1 MRTTGQTNR
10 SLKARVI
17 RITRRKPEENVKKKR
32 SAREKL
38 SLTKDELDEIK
49 AEPQEADLLIKG
61 TGNILADYVA
71 KKLLSLVLCMRKIAE
86 IRVGKRIR
94 KIHRVSLCHDFDN
107 LFTKRS
113 DKPGFIAHGMI
124 GLQKLVNLENK
135 YLRMKNGHKEFSWR
149 IVRAQSRKVRDHLFF
164 ELQRQSQVKEKILH
178 IKSMAGP
185 TSKKKIELRSLESR
199 CWWERIKGIWVLRQ
213 MKVVE
218 YIRTTKEVWEECEQ
232 YIRIL
237 SRSCL
242 RRPAQTHVESLISV
256 IGNQNRGQEWDK
268 VLTEIQLRSI
278 GPCFHESN
286 ALVEKMIKLLRRN
299 TAVKALL
306 KRPEA

>member
-1 MRTTGQTNR
+1 MIISFLSFRGKVR
-10 SLKARVI
+10 LKRRFYISKAR
-17 RITRRKPEENVKKKR
+17 R
-32 SAREKL
+32 
-38 SLTKDELDEIK
+38 D
-49 AEPQEADLLIKG
+49 Q
-61 TGNILADYVA
+61 
-71 KKLLSLVLCMRKIAE
+71 LV
-86 IRVGKRIR
+86 
-94 KIHRVSLCHDFDN
+94 
-107 LFTKRS
+107 
-113 DKPGFIAHGMI
+113 
-124 GLQKLVNLENK
+124 
-135 YLRMKNGHKEFSWR
+135 
-149 IVRAQSRKVRDHLFF
+149 
-164 ELQRQSQVKEKILH
+164 
-178 IKSMAGP
+178 
-185 TSKKKIELRSLESR
+185 KKKIELRSLESR

-286 ALVEKMIKLLRRN
+286 A
-299 TAVKALL
+299 
-306 KRPEA
+306 